1 MARINYKPD
10 HGGLREIGSSAAM
23 GAACLEVAQRLAG
36 NAEAVGHGTYE
47 AERSTVTA
55 GWRNERR
62 AGAVVRESRQDWQ
75 DWRDAILV
83 RVLHSMTL
91 SRGSTESETDIVTY
105 TRRDGTE
112 RQATRAQAN
121 AWMNSRLE
129 NR

>member
-1 MARINYKPD
+1 MARTKYTPD
-10 HGGLREIGSSAAM
+10 HGGLREIGSSSAM
-23 GAACLEVAQRLAG
+23 GAACFEVAERLAG
-36 NAEAVGHGTYE
+36 NAQAVGEGDYK
-47 AERSTVTA
+47 AERSIVTA

-62 AGAVVRESRQDWQ
+62 AGAVVRESQHEWQ

-83 RVLHSMTL
+83 RVLASMAI
-91 SRGSTESETDIVTY
+91 SRGVPESDTDIVTY